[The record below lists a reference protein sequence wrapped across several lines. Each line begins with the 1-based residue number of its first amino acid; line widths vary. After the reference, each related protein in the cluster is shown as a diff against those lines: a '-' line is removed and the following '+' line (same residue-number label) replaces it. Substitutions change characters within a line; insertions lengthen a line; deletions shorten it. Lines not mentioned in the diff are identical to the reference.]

1 MTSSSRPHGPRRLL
15 ALALSAFAA
24 AVCLQEPPPAGARPP
39 LEQAWSRYEGWT
51 LAGFRLEGAPPDL
64 AGDLRKG
71 LALAGEGRF
80 LRSRD
85 YPAFTTRLLREDVA
99 RIRLFLAREGWPAAV
114 VEPVAVA
121 PDAPRR
127 RFGLV
132 LRVDPGPEVRIARI
146 EWDGWPTA
154 LARPDSSATALVK
167 QGERFGDRRLEA
179 ARTFLLQHLMDHGYA
194 LAVVAAV
201 VRPVDEGWVAIGF
214 SVDPGDRYDVT
225 SVAVKGCSPDLEGL
239 TRRLIGIDPPRRYSR
254 TLLDEAAFELRSTQL
269 YRQVSL
275 TVEAKAPGS
284 LDLTAE
290 VENARMRSVET
301 SVGTWSDNPWMVR
314 TGWNHRNLL
323 RSGRGVDAH
332 AALAT
337 HTQSVGGGVTWF
349 NWFSKRSRARLGAE
363 WLREDEDA
371 YLAKEW
377 RLDLTRSRRPRPR
390 DLAHLG
396 VSLSR
401 VSITPYSTLDRILID
416 REGNLLELWADR
428 KWDWTDDPLF
438 PTRGGFAK
446 VTATWSPTF
455 GLSESPYLAVQGDAS
470 GYRPLPGGAV
480 LAGRLRAG
488 WAMPLGEVDALIP
501 NRRFYAGGY
510 GTMRGVGRRQLGP
523 RDADGV
529 ARGGEAVLLAGIE
542 ARMPVVWIL
551 DVALFLDSG
560 QVWWKPGDVRPA
572 DLDGAA
578 GIVLDVRTPLGPVR
592 FGYAWNL
599 GRPYPGDP
607 DALAHFGVGYPW

>member
-1 MTSSSRPHGPRRLL
+1 MILSPGTNGLRRLL
-15 ALALSAFAA
+15 LLALPAIVAI
-24 AVCLQEPPPAGARPP
+24 VCLQAPSPAGARTP
-39 LEQAWSRYEGWT
+39 LEQAWSRYDGWT
-51 LAGFRLEGAPPDL
+51 LAGFRLEGAPPEL
-64 AGDLRKG
+64 AGELRKG

-80 LRSRD
+80 LRSRE
-85 YPAFTTRLLREDVA
+85 YPEFSTRLLREDLA
-99 RIRLFLAREGWPAAV
+99 RIRLFLAREGWPAAE
-114 VEPVAVA
+114 VEPATVV
-121 PDAPRR
+121 PDARKR
-127 RFGLV
+127 RFRLI

-146 EWDGWPTA
+146 AWEGWPEA
-154 LARPDSSATALVK
+154 MARPDSSESALVK

-194 LAVVAAV
+194 LASVEAAV
-201 VRPVDEGWVAIGF
+201 RPLNARSVAIEF
-214 SVDPGDRYDVT
+214 AFDPGDRYDIT
-225 SVAVKGCSPDLEGL
+225 SVTVRGCSPDLVGV
-239 TRRLIGIDPPRRYSR
+239 TRRLIGIDPPRRFSR

-269 YRQVSL
+269 FRQVSL
-275 TVEAKAPGS
+275 TVDSKAPGS
-284 LDLTAE
+284 LDLIAD

-314 TGWNHRNLL
+314 AGWNHRNLL

-349 NWFSKRSRARLGAE
+349 NWFAKRSRARLGAE

-377 RLDLTRSRRPRPR
+377 RLDLTRSRRPRGN

-401 VSITPYSTLDRILID
+401 VSITPYSTLDQAIVD
-416 REGNLLELWADR
+416 REGTLLELWADR

-446 VTATWSPTF
+446 ITGTWSPSI

-470 GYRPLPGGAV
+470 GYRPLSGEVV

-488 WAMPLGEVDALIP
+488 LAWPLGEAEALIP

-510 GTMRGVGRRQLGP
+510 STMRGVGRRELGP
-523 RDADGV
+523 RDADGL

-542 ARMPVVWIL
+542 ARIPVVWIL
-551 DVALFLDSG
+551 DLALFLDSG
-560 QVWWKPGDVRPA
+560 QVWWKPGDVRLA
-572 DLDGAA
+572 DLEGAA